1 VKLIAF
7 KKAQKKHFEWPLKN
21 IQTSE
26 IRNYEKKINAAR
38 MTACTAL
45 CCADLK
51 FEEYFSGQ

>member
-1 VKLIAF
+1 LPL
-7 KKAQKKHFEWPLKN
+7 KKRRKKHFELPLKN